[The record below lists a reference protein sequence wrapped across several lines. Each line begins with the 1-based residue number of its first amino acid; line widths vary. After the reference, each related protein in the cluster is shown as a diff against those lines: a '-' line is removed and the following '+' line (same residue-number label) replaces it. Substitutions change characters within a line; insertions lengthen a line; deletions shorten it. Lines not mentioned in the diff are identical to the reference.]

1 VEVNFG
7 LILYVRLGDERPV
20 PSIRLE
26 HFVIGDELG
35 A

>member
-1 VEVNFG
+1 MVV
-7 LILYVRLGDERPV
+7 YVRLDDERPV

-26 HFVIGDELG
+26 HFVIGDGLG